1 MKQNSYNSDIKGKLY
16 LIPTP
21 IGNLDDITLRAL
33 NTLKEVDIVFAE
45 DTRETF
51 NLLKYY
57 NINKKIESCHKYS
70 EMKNK
75 EQILKILKEGKTI
88 GFVSDRGTP
97 LISDPGNFVVNEV
110 IKENIHVIALP
121 GATALIPALNMS
133 GLDNERFL
141 FYGFLNNKKNMAKK
155 ELNKLKDVEYTMIF
169 YESPRRLK
177 TTLELMLE
185 AFGNRKISIVREISK
200 LHEEIIRD
208 SIENVTKIIDDI
220 KGEIVI
226 VVEKKKN
233 NKLETIST
241 NYIELVKEM
250 QEEGYSKKD
259 AIKEVSL
266 KYNISKNKL
275 YEECKEL

>member
-75 EQILKILKEGKTI
+75 EKILKILKEGKTI

-110 IKENIHVIALP
+110 IKENIPVIALP

-241 NYIELVKEM
+241 NYIELVKKM

>member
-75 EQILKILKEGKTI
+75 EKILKILKEGKTI

-110 IKENIHVIALP
+110 IKENIPVIALP

-133 GLDNERFL
+133 GIDNERFL
-141 FYGFLNNKKNMAKK
+141 FYGFLNNKKNTAKK
-155 ELNKLKDVEYTMIF
+155 ELNKLKDVEYTMVF

>member
-1 MKQNSYNSDIKGKLY
+1 
-16 LIPTP
+16 
-21 IGNLDDITLRAL
+21 
-33 NTLKEVDIVFAE
+33 
-45 DTRETF
+45 
-51 NLLKYY
+51 
-57 NINKKIESCHKYS
+57 
-70 EMKNK
+70 MKNK
-75 EQILKILKEGKTI
+75 EKILKILKEGKTI

-110 IKENIHVIALP
+110 IKENIPVIALP

-141 FYGFLNNKKNMAKK
+141 FYGFLNNKKNAAKK
-155 ELNKLKDVEYTMIF
+155 ELNKLKDVEYTMVF

-177 TTLELMLE
+177 ITLELMLE

-266 KYNISKNKL
+266 KCNISKNKL

>member
-33 NTLKEVDIVFAE
+33 NILKEVDIVFAE

-75 EQILKILKEGKTI
+75 EKILKILKEGKTI

-110 IKENIHVIALP
+110 IKENIPVIALP

-141 FYGFLNNKKNMAKK
+141 FYGFLNNKRNAAKN
-155 ELNKLKDVEYTMIF
+155 ELNRLKDVEYTMIF

-250 QEEGYSKKD
+250 QEAGYSKKD

>member
-75 EQILKILKEGKTI
+75 EKILKILKEGKTI

-110 IKENIHVIALP
+110 IKENIPVIALP

-226 VVEKKKN
+226 AVEKKKN

>member
-1 MKQNSYNSDIKGKLY
+1 MKQNSYNSNIKGKLY

-75 EQILKILKEGKTI
+75 EKILKILKEGKTI

-110 IKENIHVIALP
+110 IKENIPVIALP

-155 ELNKLKDVEYTMIF
+155 ELNKLKDVEYTMVF

>member
-75 EQILKILKEGKTI
+75 EKILKILKEGKTI

-97 LISDPGNFVVNEV
+97 LISDPGNFIVNEV
-110 IKENIHVIALP
+110 IKENIPVIALP

-141 FYGFLNNKKNMAKK
+141 FYGFLNNKKNAAKK
-155 ELNKLKDVEYTMIF
+155 ELNKLKDVEYTMVF

-177 TTLELMLE
+177 TTLELMFE
-185 AFGNRKISIVREISK
+185 VFGNRKISIVREISK

>member
-1 MKQNSYNSDIKGKLY
+1 MKQNSYNSNIKGKLY

-75 EQILKILKEGKTI
+75 EKILKILKEGKTI

-110 IKENIHVIALP
+110 IKENIPVIALP

-141 FYGFLNNKKNMAKK
+141 FYGFLNNKKNAAKK

>member
-21 IGNLDDITLRAL
+21 IGNLDDITIRAL

-45 DTRETF
+45 DTREAF

-75 EQILKILKEGKTI
+75 EKILKILKEGKTI

-97 LISDPGNFVVNEV
+97 LISDPGNFIVNEV
-110 IKENIHVIALP
+110 INENIPVVALP

-141 FYGFLNNKKNMAKK
+141 FYGFLNSKKNTAKN
-155 ELNKLKDVEYTMIF
+155 ELNMLKDIEYTMIF

-177 TTLELMLE
+177 NTLELMFE
-185 AFGNRKISIVREISK
+185 VFGNRKISIVREISK

-208 SIENVTKIIDDI
+208 SIENVIKIIDDI

-233 NKLETIST
+233 IKLETIPL
-241 NYIELVKEM
+241 NCIELVKEM
-250 QEEGYSKKD
+250 QKKGYSKKD
-259 AIKEVSL
+259 AVKEVSL

>member
-1 MKQNSYNSDIKGKLY
+1 MKQYSYNGDIKGKLY

-21 IGNLDDITLRAL
+21 IGNLDDITIRAL

-45 DTRETF
+45 DTREAF

-75 EQILKILKEGKTI
+75 EKILRILKEGKTI
-88 GFVSDRGTP
+88 GFISDRGTP
-97 LISDPGNFVVNEV
+97 LISDPGNFIVNEV
-110 IKENIHVIALP
+110 INENIPVIALP

-141 FYGFLNNKKNMAKK
+141 FYGFLNSKKNSAKN
-155 ELNKLKDVEYTMIF
+155 ELNILKDVEYTMIF

-185 AFGNRKISIVREISK
+185 VFGNRKISIVREISK

-208 SIENVTKIIDDI
+208 NIENVIKLIDDI

-226 VVEKKKN
+226 VVEKKN
-233 NKLETIST
+233 NTKLETIPS
-241 NYIELVKEM
+241 NYIELVKKM

-259 AIKEVSL
+259 AVKEVST

>member
-75 EQILKILKEGKTI
+75 EKILKILKEGKTI

-110 IKENIHVIALP
+110 IKENIPVIALP

-141 FYGFLNNKKNMAKK
+141 FYGFLNNKKNASKK

-177 TTLELMLE
+177 TTLELMFE

>member
-1 MKQNSYNSDIKGKLY
+1 MKQNSYNGDIKGKLY

-21 IGNLDDITLRAL
+21 IGNLDDITIRAL

-45 DTRETF
+45 DTREAF

-75 EQILKILKEGKTI
+75 EKILRILKEGKTI
-88 GFVSDRGTP
+88 GFISDRGTP
-97 LISDPGNFVVNEV
+97 LISDPGNFIVNEV
-110 IKENIHVIALP
+110 INENIPVIALP

-141 FYGFLNNKKNMAKK
+141 FYGFLNSKKNSAKN
-155 ELNKLKDVEYTMIF
+155 ELNILKDVEYTMIF

-177 TTLELMLE
+177 TTLELMFE
-185 AFGNRKISIVREISK
+185 VFGNRKISIVREISK

-208 SIENVTKIIDDI
+208 NIENVIKLIDDI

-226 VVEKKKN
+226 VVEKKN
-233 NKLETIST
+233 NTKLETIPS
-241 NYIELVKEM
+241 NYIELVKKM

-259 AIKEVSL
+259 AVKEVST

>member
-75 EQILKILKEGKTI
+75 EKILKILKEGKTI

-110 IKENIHVIALP
+110 IKENIPVIALP

-155 ELNKLKDVEYTMIF
+155 ELNKLKDVEYTMVF

-200 LHEEIIRD
+200 LHEEIIRV

>member
-33 NTLKEVDIVFAE
+33 NILKEVDIVFAE

-75 EQILKILKEGKTI
+75 EKILKILKEGKTI

-110 IKENIHVIALP
+110 IKENIPVIALP

-141 FYGFLNNKKNMAKK
+141 FYGFLNNKKNAAKK

-185 AFGNRKISIVREISK
+185 AFGNRKLSIVREISK

>member
-75 EQILKILKEGKTI
+75 EKILKILKEGKTI

-110 IKENIHVIALP
+110 IKENIPVIALP

-200 LHEEIIRD
+200 LHEEIIRN

>member
-75 EQILKILKEGKTI
+75 EKILKILKEGKTI

-110 IKENIHVIALP
+110 IKENIPVIALP

-141 FYGFLNNKKNMAKK
+141 FYGFLNNKKNTAKK
-155 ELNKLKDVEYTMIF
+155 ELNKLKDVEYTMVF

-177 TTLELMLE
+177 TTLELMFE

>member
-75 EQILKILKEGKTI
+75 EKILKILKEGKTI

-110 IKENIHVIALP
+110 IKENIPVIALP

-141 FYGFLNNKKNMAKK
+141 FYGFLNNKKNAAKK

-177 TTLELMLE
+177 TTLELMFE
-185 AFGNRKISIVREISK
+185 AFENRKISIVREISK